1 MKHYYIFLFAFLVG
15 CSSDLDINSGHP
27 AVPVVYAII
36 NPYDTVHFVN
46 VQKTFIITTKEDW
59 SKFNPDSL
67 QFRDVEVFLY
77 GKAGNTIKWV
87 EQFSQTTTVKDNGFF
102 PSGNYQTFKLDHA
115 LPIKLINPY
124 RDQKGQPDIDSL
136 ILEVRIHDMDL
147 ITRAAAKV
155 LLPAN
160 IINYKSRNLIHV
172 YGSYPSVYDL
182 SDVGETQGVAFKN
195 AYQQI
200 DFRVHYK
207 EYYKYTF
214 AVKEISWMANTGWE
228 DLGYFMT
235 PTRLFN
241 PMKLLLQ
248 KNDSLIARS
257 LDSIDIELLKP
268 SRFFNDY
275 WFVREHWEN
284 SDRPPYTNFDHSYGM
299 FFTIAKDEWTGM
311 LLNWEAMD
319 SLCNGFFYKEMKFK
333 K

>member
-46 VQKTFIITTKEDW
+46 VQKTFIINTKEDW

-67 QFRDVEVFLY
+67 QFRDVEVFLH

-87 EQFSQTTTVKDNGFF
+87 EQFSRTTSFKDNGFF
-102 PSGNYQTFKLDHA
+102 PPGNYQTFTLDHA
-115 LPIKLINPY
+115 LPINLNNPY
-124 RDQKGQPDIDSL
+124 RDNKGKPDIDSL
-136 ILEVRIHDMDL
+136 ILEVRIHDLNL
-147 ITRAAAKV
+147 ITKAAAKV
-155 LLPAN
+155 LLPVN
-160 IINYKSRNLIHV
+160 IINYKSRYLIYV
-172 YGSYPSVYDL
+172 FGSYPSVYAL
-182 SDVGETQGVAFKN
+182 TWPGEFTLEDFPMS
-195 AYQQI
+195 YQQI

-207 EYYKYTF
+207 EYYKSSF
-214 AVKEISWMANTGWE
+214 ATKEISWMTTSGW
-228 DLGYFMT
+228 DDNAYFIT

-241 PMKLLLQ
+241 PMKMLLP
-248 KNDSLIARS
+248 KNDSIIART
-257 LDSIDIELLKP
+257 LDSIDIALLRP

-275 WFVREHWEN
+275 WFIREHWEN
-284 SDRPPYTNFDHSYGM
+284 SDRPPYSNFDHSYGM

-333 K
+333 N